1 MRRLSF
7 NAEPALWLGLAQ
19 AGIAIA
25 VAFGMKLT
33 VTQQGII
40 LAGFAALV
48 AVATR
53 QSVTPAWPVANHAV
67 PSPVLSADELR
78 SMVALLAEPPVP
90 PTLAVRPGVTRW
102 EYAAADSSDVATPP
116 LADLPVGPP
125 RQSDS

>member
-1 MRRLSF
+1 MRRVSF

-33 VTQQGII
+33 VSQQGII

-53 QSVTPAWPVANHAV
+53 QSVTPAWSANHVV
-67 PSPVLSADELR
+67 PSLSADELR
-78 SMVALLAEPPVP
+78 SMVALLAESPAP
-90 PTLAVRPGVTRW
+90 PTYQDDQPTVMSTDP
-102 EYAAADSSDVATPP
+102 
-116 LADLPVGPP
+116 
-125 RQSDS
+125 

>member
-33 VTQQGII
+33 VSQQGII

-53 QSVTPAWPVANHAV
+53 QSVTPAWSANHAV

-78 SMVALLAEPPVP
+78 SMVALLAESPVP
-90 PTLAVRPGVTRW
+90 PT
-102 EYAAADSSDVATPP
+102 Y
-116 LADLPVGPP
+116 P
-125 RQSDS
+125 RQDDQPTVMSTDP